1 MVTTPPSLNLV
12 SFDCPHCGS
21 FAHQFW
27 WHAHANPFYDGKT
40 PSVWT
45 KGEVEAAITSPK
57 FAETLGAENMEDVV
71 QRLRELGSGF
81 VVFAPESD
89 RYTRRADNVFF
100 SRCHACDRIAV
111 WIHDR
116 LVFPVPHQAPIAN
129 PDLPP
134 DIKADYDEAAQ
145 IVQMSPRGAAALL
158 RLVIQRLLKYLGGGG
173 KDLNED
179 IASLVSKGLD
189 RRIQMSLDVVRVI
202 GNNAVHPGQIELKD
216 DRPTANTLFSLVN
229 LIVDSMISQ
238 PKHIEATYKSL
249 PATAHDQIE
258 KRDKKK

>member
-1 MVTTPPSLNLV
+1 MTQLSSKARKRRSRVRSNAPTLVQELAGPSR
-12 SFDCPHCGS
+12 DG
-21 FAHQFW
+21 W
-27 WHAHANPFYDGKT
+27 WGG
-40 PSVWT
+40 V
-45 KGEVEAAITSPK
+45 II
-57 FAETLGAENMEDVV
+57 L
-71 QRLRELGSGF
+71 L
-81 VVFAPESD
+81 
-89 RYTRRADNVFF
+89 
-100 SRCHACDRIAV
+100 
-111 WIHDR
+111 
-116 LVFPVPHQAPIAN
+116 
-129 PDLPP
+129 
-134 DIKADYDEAAQ
+134 
-145 IVQMSPRGAAALL
+145 AAALL
-158 RLVIQRLLKYLGGGG
+158 RLVIQRLLKYLGAGG